1 MCICLCSELMV
12 LCVSQVLHLRGGGDE
27 GEEHTCVAKL
37 LTGERKGETCN
48 RIAKG
53 EVNSKYFCGYHLEAA
68 KKKCVA
74 KLSSGERKGETCN
87 MIAKGELNGKYLCG
101 YHLKA
106 AKKEFANNVAKVEK
120 LMEKLAVT
128 RANVLNTWSNA
139 GSSSHGI
146 VVGTPVVNEDDLHS
160 NSDDTDSD

>member
-68 KKKCVA
+68 KKEIANKVA
-74 KLSSGERKGETCN
+74 K
-87 MIAKGELNGKYLCG
+87 I
-101 YHLKA
+101 
-106 AKKEFANNVAKVEK
+106 EK

-139 GSSSHGI
+139 GSSTHGI
-146 VVGTPVVNEDDLHS
+146 VVGTPVVNEDNLHI

>member
-12 LCVSQVLHLRGGGDE
+12 LCISQVLHLRGGGDE

-37 LTGERKGETCN
+37 STGERKGETCN

-53 EVNSKYFCGYHLEAA
+53 EVNSKYFCGYHLE
-68 KKKCVA
+68 
-74 KLSSGERKGETCN
+74 
-87 MIAKGELNGKYLCG
+87 
-101 YHLKA
+101 A

-146 VVGTPVVNEDDLHS
+146 VVGTPVVNEDDLHI